1 MADIKEHEIILYM
14 TVESIMLG
22 RQLANFLPASGAKA
36 LFSFS
41 RYLCALVGKLSRE
54 YLFHSIRAVPISF
67 SLGSTLLSHVLI
79 KK

>member
-22 RQLANFLPASGAKA
+22 RQLANFFPSSGAKA

-41 RYLCALVGKLSRE
+41 SICALWLE
-54 YLFHSIRAVPISF
+54 N
-67 SLGSTLLSHVLI
+67 
-79 KK
+79 